1 MAEFVQRRKEEMIVE
16 VPVLNSHFKKSAVKN
31 ILNQREKFEYRLM
44 RRNKQKS
51 DFTLYITFLKSIIKR
66 VKKMGSTSTESLKLI
81 NQHNNRI
88 IDLYR
93 TALKYF
99 KDDVSLWKEYIKFLM
114 KCDKV
119 ALLRTVINSALLLHG
134 HISDSLYVFAV
145 KQEFEDLKNIQKAR
159 EMYTDGLN
167 AHKTSS
173 KLHFEA
179 FKCELSYSEIL
190 TQKVL
195 KSGKELNPNDPALN
209 GSVAKVIYESATEN
223 VKNDPDLYF
232 KMYQE
237 AIQYNFSLGLSEEI
251 KKFMLTAFSKDPN
264 YWDTLATN
272 ELLSKSNNTEKYKI
286 TKCLDR
292 YNTALTVLD
301 TDEMWDKYLTTI
313 LKVTSDTQKT
323 EIYKR
328 NLLRQSMF
336 NAHKKNKLKPKHYI
350 QWMNK
355 SKSSMTNE
363 ILRLAN
369 EIYPNDIS
377 IIEINIKNKL
387 NTSDELKAYDLFI
400 HNANKVSPSIWL
412 TVVDYFLNKPQI
424 NEIFN
429 MIFGDKA
436 VCSDEVKQKL
446 GNEYLLWLSRNKS
459 LDDARNAYYKLIT
472 NSSCG
477 TNLCKTLVTLE
488 TEQQKID
495 VSKIRQHFTLACMQF
510 GKTDIDLWM
519 ERIYFEL
526 QYGSPKLVSNTYH
539 QALTT
544 LNNEEADQFVEQYAS
559 KASTFNKISKI

>member
-51 DFTLYITFLKSIIKR
+51 DFTLYIIFLKSIIKK
-66 VKKMGSTSTESLKLI
+66 VKKMGSTSTESFKLI

-93 TALKYF
+93 AALKYF

-173 KLHFEA
+173 KLYFEA
-179 FKCELSYSEIL
+179 FKCEL
-190 TQKVL
+190 
-195 KSGKELNPNDPALN
+195 
-209 GSVAKVIYESATEN
+209 
-223 VKNDPDLYF
+223 
-232 KMYQE
+232 
-237 AIQYNFSLGLSEEI
+237 
-251 KKFMLTAFSKDPN
+251 FMLTTFSKDPN

-272 ELLSKSNNTEKYKI
+272 ELLSKSNNTEKFKI
-286 TKCLDR
+286 MKCLDR

-313 LKVTSDTQKT
+313 LEVTSDTQKT

-350 QWMNK
+350 KWINK

-363 ILRLAN
+363 ILELAN
-369 EIYPNDIS
+369 EIYPNDLS

-387 NTSDELKAYDLFI
+387 NASDELKAYDLFI

-424 NEIFN
+424 SEIFN

-436 VCSDEVKQKL
+436 VCTNEVKQKL
-446 GNEYLLWLSRNKS
+446 GNEYLLWLSQNKS
-459 LDDARNAYYKLIT
+459 LNDARNAYYKLIT
-472 NSSCG
+472 NSSCDAS
-477 TNLCKTLVTLE
+477 LCKTLVNLE
-488 TEQQKID
+488 TEQQQID
-495 VSKIRQHFTLACMQF
+495 FSKIRQHFTLACMQF
-510 GKTDIDLWM
+510 GKTNIDLWM

-544 LNNEEADQFVEQYAS
+544 LNNEEADKFVEQYTS
-559 KASTFNKISKI
+559 KASIFNKINKI